1 MGAAAI
7 QARRVM
13 LGMLAVLAAGVPAR
27 AQQAPVSPA
36 PAVAVPPSATPAP
49 VASVPAEPAPLPPV
63 AAAASPV
70 SGAVATP
77 ASGNEPAAPAPAEG
91 VAAVPIS
98 DEHPA
103 ASDHD
108 AVVGHVGIQAR
119 RVDPGPLPL
128 ALRPGLGCAADM
140 STPCTVA
147 LGALGARYWVTRNL
161 AWNGYLAFGAG
172 GGSVGSSGA
181 QGLDTYLGV
190 GPIVGL
196 TLLLANWRHL
206 AVGASPELGVV
217 WFRPGGAGSGSTK
230 IVEMRAALEAELHFG
245 FVGVPALS
253 IGLQAGAQLQYESNA
268 SAHLWSVGVTGAG
281 SVWDSLTDLFVR
293 YYL

>member
-1 MGAAAI
+1 
-7 QARRVM
+7 M
-13 LGMLAVLAAGVPAR
+13 LGTLAVLAFAASAR
-27 AQQAPVSPA
+27 AEQAPAPPASVGGAPTAAVGPA
-36 PAVAVPPSATPAP
+36 PAAAPAAEPPPAAPTAAVASPQSAAVPPAA
-49 VASVPAEPAPLPPV
+49 VNEG
-63 AAAASPV
+63 AAASEV
-70 SGAVATP
+70 VG
-77 ASGNEPAAPAPAEG
+77 
-91 VAAVPIS
+91 PIPTA

-119 RVDPGPLPL
+119 RLDPGPLPL

-140 STPCTVA
+140 STPCTVT
-147 LGALGARYWVTRNL
+147 LGALGARYWMTRNF
-161 AWNGYLAFGAG
+161 AWNAYLAFGAG

-206 AVGASPELGVV
+206 AIGASPELGVV
-217 WFRPGGAGSGSTK
+217 WFRPGGTGSGSTK
-230 IVEMRAALEAELHFG
+230 IVEVRAALEAELHFG

-253 IGLQAGAQLQYESNA
+253 IGLEAGAQLQYEGNS
-268 SAHLWSVGVTGAG
+268 SAHLWSVGMTGAG

>member
-1 MGAAAI
+1 
-7 QARRVM
+7 M
-13 LGMLAVLAAGVPAR
+13 LGTLAVLAFAASAR
-27 AQQAPVSPA
+27 AEQAPASPPSVTGAPPAAVGPA
-36 PAVAVPPSATPAP
+36 PAAAPAVETSPA
-49 VASVPAEPAPLPPV
+49 PV
-63 AAAASPV
+63 AAAASPQ
-70 SGAVATP
+70 SAAVA
-77 ASGNEPAAPAPAEG
+77 PAAVNEAAAPLEG
-91 VAAVPIS
+91 VGPIPTA

-119 RVDPGPLPL
+119 RLDPGPLPL

-140 STPCTVA
+140 STPCTVT
-147 LGALGARYWVTRNL
+147 LGALGARYWMTRNF
-161 AWNGYLAFGAG
+161 AWNAYLAFGAG
-172 GGSVGSSGA
+172 GGSSGA

-206 AVGASPELGVV
+206 AIGASPEVGVV
-217 WFRPGGAGSGSTK
+217 WFRPGGTGSGSTK
-230 IVEMRAALEAELHFG
+230 IVEVRAALEGELHFG

-253 IGLQAGAQLQYESNA
+253 IGLQAGAQLQYEGNS
-268 SAHLWSVGVTGAG
+268 SAHLWSAGMTGAG

>member
-1 MGAAAI
+1 
-7 QARRVM
+7 M
-13 LGMLAVLAAGVPAR
+13 LGTLAVLACGASAR
-27 AQQAPVSPA
+27 AEQVSPPPASAAGAPPAAVGPIPAVA
-36 PAVAVPPSATPAP
+36 PAVETPPAA
-49 VASVPAEPAPLPPV
+49 PV
-63 AAAASPV
+63 AAAASPQ
-70 SGAVATP
+70 SAAVAP
-77 ASGNEPAAPAPAEG
+77 PAANEVAAPTEG
-91 VAAVPIS
+91 VGAIPTA

-119 RVDPGPLPL
+119 RLDPGPLPL

-140 STPCTVA
+140 STPCTVT
-147 LGALGARYWVTRNL
+147 LGALGARYWMTRNL
-161 AWNGYLAFGAG
+161 AWNAYLAFGAG
-172 GGSVGSSGA
+172 GGSVGSVGSSGT

-206 AVGASPELGVV
+206 AIGASPELGVV
-217 WFRPGGAGSGSTK
+217 WFRPGGTGSGSTK
-230 IVEMRAALEAELHFG
+230 IVEVRAALEAELHFG

-253 IGLQAGAQLQYESNA
+253 IGLQAGAQLQYEGNS
-268 SAHLWSVGVTGAG
+268 SAHLWSVGMTGAG